1 MKTKNITLSPEA
13 ITAIE
18 GLQHNCGTYSFYID
32 TLSRL
37 YNYILAQ
44 SDEIGMDDTET
55 LHTLRALHFLKIDLA
70 CISGRTR
77 TPITHTP
84 ATDEET
90 AERVEETFEDL
101 QDSDD
106 PAPVDKLDEP
116 REMLADVKRAW
127 QKIFE
132 LQTVISEAITHAQNA
147 GEKYKSVISDLA
159 DINVDLD
166 NSVAALDAIMAI
178 DPDTYEPREPTYMEK
193 TVKSLL
199 RSLDAIT
206 AAKEYLDDA
215 VDQAARS
222 EEISDTM
229 RLLIESARELTN
241 NTVKE
246 VAVLATGETNSK
258 EDCYRLPT

>member
-1 MKTKNITLSPEA
+1 MKTKNIPLSPEA

-18 GLQHNCGTYSFYID
+18 GLQHNCGTFQFYID

-37 YNYILAQ
+37 YNYILTQ
-44 SDEIGMDDTET
+44 SYEIGMDDTET
-55 LHTLRALHFLKIDLA
+55 IHTLRALHFLKIDLA
-70 CISGRTR
+70 CIAGRTR
-77 TPITHTP
+77 TPITYTP

-90 AERVEETFEDL
+90 AERVEGTFAGF

-127 QKIFE
+127 QRLNE
-132 LQTVISEAITHAQNA
+132 VQTIVSEAIIHAQNA
-147 GEKYKSVISDLA
+147 GSKYNSVISDLNDVNGDTEA
-159 DINVDLD
+159 I
-166 NSVAALDAIMAI
+166 VAALDAIMAI
-178 DPDTYEPREPTYMEK
+178 DPDTYEPREPTYTEK
-193 TVKSLL
+193 AAQSIL

-206 AAKEYLDDA
+206 AVKEYLDDA

-222 EEISDTM
+222 EVITDKM

-241 NTVKE
+241 NTVKA
-246 VAVLATGETNSK
+246 VAVLTTGEN
-258 EDCYRLPT
+258 EQ

>member
-77 TPITHTP
+77 TPITHIP

-90 AERVEETFEDL
+90 AERVEGTFEDL
-101 QDSDD
+101 QDSNY

-127 QKIFE
+127 QHLSE
-132 LQTVISEAITHAQNA
+132 VQTIVSEAIIHAQNA
-147 GEKYKSVISDLA
+147 GSKYNFVINDLNDVNGDTEA
-159 DINVDLD
+159 IA
-166 NSVAALDAIMAI
+166 AALDAIMAI

-193 TVKSLL
+193 TAQSIL

-222 EEISDTM
+222 EAISDKA

-241 NTVKE
+241 NTAKA
-246 VAVLATGETNSK
+246 VAVLATGEN
-258 EDCYRLPT
+258 EQ